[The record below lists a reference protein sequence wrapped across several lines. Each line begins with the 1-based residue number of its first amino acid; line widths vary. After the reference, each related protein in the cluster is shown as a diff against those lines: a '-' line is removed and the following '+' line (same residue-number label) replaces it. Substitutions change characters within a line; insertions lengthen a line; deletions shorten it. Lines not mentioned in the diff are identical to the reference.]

1 MNCPFRNYDRD
12 TKVVESMISHNESF
26 VDASLFENC
35 YCFKYDVVCSK
46 DDFNNLPDDVEGI
59 MIGNECMQSETE
71 IDFSIFENVT
81 VIDVGY
87 KSLESVTNLI
97 LEGMIIDVRLID
109 LIFLILIHSIQD
121 SNHSIQQIV

>member
-1 MNCPFRNYDRD
+1 
-12 TKVVESMISHNESF
+12 MISHNESF

-46 DDFNNLPDDVEGI
+46 DDFDYNLPDDVEEI

-71 IDFSIFENVT
+71 IDFSRFENVT

-87 KSLESVTNLI
+87 KSLEGVKNLN
-97 LEGMIIDVRLID
+97 LTSMIIDVRLID